1 MGTSDRRIRNNSA
14 IDSSA
19 MFLWLVRNVLVC
31 LWNEVY
37 HNKPVQ
43 TNMHLVFQDAVLEL
57 TANDLILLMV
67 NETTTTVEFPKSPEF
82 KSMTDLMTF
91 EE

>member
-1 MGTSDRRIRNNSA
+1 
-14 IDSSA
+14 

-31 LWNEVY
+31 LWNDVY

-43 TNMHLVFQDAVLEL
+43 TNTHLIFQDAVLEL
-57 TANDLILLMV
+57 TAKDLILLMV
-67 NETTTTVEFPKSPEF
+67 NDTTTTVEFPMSWEF
-82 KSMTDLMTF
+82 KSMTDLTTF